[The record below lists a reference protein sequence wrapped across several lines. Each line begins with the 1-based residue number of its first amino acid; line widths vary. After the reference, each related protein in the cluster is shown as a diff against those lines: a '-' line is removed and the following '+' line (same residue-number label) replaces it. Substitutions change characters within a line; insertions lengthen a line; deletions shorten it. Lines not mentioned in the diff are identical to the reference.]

1 MFNGLGMHMGNLSR
15 LSPARTRSISAEN
28 PRGEKGRAAMSME
41 GTGAHSARNIGE
53 GWKVSP
59 SVVVPAGTTYTV
71 ADIEGPGAI
80 QSFWIGGS
88 LGRHIL
94 LRFYWDGQERPSVEA
109 PITDFFA
116 FFWPDQNQDSSTG
129 RFPTLQSLPVLVAPN
144 RGYNCFWEMPF
155 RQRCRI
161 TVENRSDQDA
171 IVYYQ
176 VNYALTEV
184 PEDAAYFHAQYRQ
197 ARPVEGGV
205 YTLLDGVQGRGHYVG
220 TALGVGING
229 HGGWWGEG
237 EIKFYLDGDGAYPT
251 ICGTGTEDYFGGAY
265 DWDANGSYTTYSAP
279 YMGMYHVIAPDGR
292 YNSQQRFSL
301 YRWHIPDPI
310 RFESDLKV
318 TIQDLGWRGDRTY
331 LPRKD
336 DFFSMA
342 YWYQTLPTA
351 SFPALPGG
359 YDLEVL

>member
-1 MFNGLGMHMGNLSR
+1 M
-15 LSPARTRSISAEN
+15 
-28 PRGEKGRAAMSME
+28 
-41 GTGAHSARNIGE
+41 
-53 GWKVSP
+53 
-59 SVVVPAGTTYTV
+59 
-71 ADIEGPGAI
+71 
-80 QSFWIGGS
+80 
-88 LGRHIL
+88 
-94 LRFYWDGQERPSVEA
+94 EA

-229 HGGWWGEG
+229 HGGWWGA
-237 EIKFYLDGDGAYPT
+237 I
-251 ICGTGTEDYFGGAY
+251 GGAR
-265 DWDANGSYTTYSAP
+265 
-279 YMGMYHVIAPDGR
+279 GR
-292 YNSQQRFSL
+292 
-301 YRWHIPDPI
+301 
-310 RFESDLKV
+310 
-318 TIQDLGWRGDRTY
+318 
-331 LPRKD
+331 
-336 DFFSMA
+336 
-342 YWYQTLPTA
+342 
-351 SFPALPGG
+351 
-359 YDLEVL
+359 

>member
-28 PRGEKGRAAMSME
+28 PRGEKGRAAMGME
-41 GTGAHSARNIGE
+41 GTGAHFARNIGE

-205 YTLLDGVQGRGHYVG
+205 YTLLDGGQGRGHYVG

-265 DWDANGSYTTYSAP
+265 DWMAGGAYNTYSAP

>member
-28 PRGEKGRAAMSME
+28 PRGEKGRAAMGME
-41 GTGAHSARNIGE
+41 GTGAHFARNIGE

-265 DWDANGSYTTYSAP
+265 ELMAGGGYNPYSAP

>member
-28 PRGEKGRAAMSME
+28 PRGEKGRAAMGME
-41 GTGAHSARNIGE
+41 GTGAHFARNIGE

-251 ICGTGTEDYFGGAY
+251 ICCTGTEDYFGGAY

>member
-28 PRGEKGRAAMSME
+28 PRGEKGRAAMGME
-41 GTGAHSARNIGE
+41 GTGAHFARNIGE

-229 HGGWWGEG
+229 HDGW
-237 EIKFYLDGDGAYPT
+237 
-251 ICGTGTEDYFGGAY
+251 
-265 DWDANGSYTTYSAP
+265 
-279 YMGMYHVIAPDGR
+279 
-292 YNSQQRFSL
+292 
-301 YRWHIPDPI
+301 
-310 RFESDLKV
+310 
-318 TIQDLGWRGDRTY
+318 
-331 LPRKD
+331 
-336 DFFSMA
+336 
-342 YWYQTLPTA
+342 
-351 SFPALPGG
+351 
-359 YDLEVL
+359 

>member
-28 PRGEKGRAAMSME
+28 PRGEKGRAAMGME

-59 SVVVPAGTTYTV
+59 SVVVPAGTTNTV

-80 QSFWIGGS
+80 QSFWIAGS

-116 FFWPDQNQDSSTG
+116 FFWPDQNLDNSTG

>member
-28 PRGEKGRAAMSME
+28 PRGEKGRAAMGME
-41 GTGAHSARNIGE
+41 GTGAHFARNIGE

-197 ARPVEGGV
+197 ARPV
-205 YTLLDGVQGRGHYVG
+205 
-220 TALGVGING
+220 
-229 HGGWWGEG
+229 
-237 EIKFYLDGDGAYPT
+237 
-251 ICGTGTEDYFGGAY
+251 
-265 DWDANGSYTTYSAP
+265 
-279 YMGMYHVIAPDGR
+279 
-292 YNSQQRFSL
+292 
-301 YRWHIPDPI
+301 
-310 RFESDLKV
+310 
-318 TIQDLGWRGDRTY
+318 
-331 LPRKD
+331 
-336 DFFSMA
+336 
-342 YWYQTLPTA
+342 
-351 SFPALPGG
+351 
-359 YDLEVL
+359 

>member
-28 PRGEKGRAAMSME
+28 PRGEKGRAAMGME
-41 GTGAHSARNIGE
+41 GTGAHFARNIGE

-251 ICGTGTEDYFGGAY
+251 ICGTGTEDYFLGAF
-265 DWDANGSYTTYSAP
+265 DWDVDGQYRTYSGP
-279 YMGMYHVIAPDGR
+279 YAGMYYAQAPDGM
-292 YNSQQRFSL
+292 YASQQRFSM
-301 YRWHIPDPI
+301 YRWHVTDPI
-310 RFESDLKV
+310 RFEKALRV
-318 TIQDLGWRGDRTY
+318 TLQDLGWYRDGTY
-331 LPRKD
+331 QVRQD
-336 DFFSMA
+336 DFASVA
-342 YWYQTLPTA
+342 YWYQTLPA
-351 SFPALPGG
+351 PPQPPLPDT
-359 YDLEVL
+359 YYLEVT

>member
-251 ICGTGTEDYFGGAY
+251 ICCTGTEDYFGGAY

>member
-28 PRGEKGRAAMSME
+28 PRGEKERAAMGME
-41 GTGAHSARNIGE
+41 GTGAHFARNIGE

-265 DWDANGSYTTYSAP
+265 DWMAVGAYNTYSAP